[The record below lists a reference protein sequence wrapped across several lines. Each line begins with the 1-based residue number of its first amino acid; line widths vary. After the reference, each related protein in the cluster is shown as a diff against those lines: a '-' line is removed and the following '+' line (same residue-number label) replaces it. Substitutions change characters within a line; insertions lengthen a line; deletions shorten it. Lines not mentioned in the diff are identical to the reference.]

1 MLDKVRVFEIAEE
14 AGSTS
19 YEVMQKAKELGI
31 ILKTAFATVS
41 YDEAENITEYIM
53 TGKKPKIE
61 KKIDDKII
69 KPNNIEASNFTNH
82 NDKKHLINTMTVPKR
97 KGLVIIKKKI
107 PDNKEIKQ
115 QLKNHQSYN
124 QVDKHIK
131 NEDVILENFP
141 DITITIEN
149 LKNIS
154 ELKWKVH
161 KENGIYGII
170 GENGVGK
177 SSLLTCLAQLINKET
192 FKNEFSGVGYYDNSK
207 ITYSFNDNHMTW
219 IKNKNTE
226 NNWRQDTNDQLVMPT
241 IDGFFESSILNGKRF
256 NKVDNYIKND
266 LEFRHEDIINKASDF
281 IINEMNYILYGNK
294 ENLYKFHNLVQIK
307 AKRRKIKKQNTMLKK
322 YNNSTKE
329 FSIKEYKYYALKLD
343 DYEKKFLKEYLFSTG
358 EYILLQLLKFLNDY
372 VNKNNLIPKLIVI
385 DEIEIALH
393 PLAQERLIEKL
404 KIFCTEYNL
413 IVIFATHSFHIIE
426 QINKKNRFF
435 IYKDDEKKI
444 QIENNVNMGYLN
456 TKLYKHQFFDYILL
470 VEDRLSKKYL
480 ECTLSEIFELNIP
493 RYEIITIGGA
503 DKVFE
508 INRENKIYKYF
519 GDAKIISIPDEDKK
533 DKFKEYKDHKF
544 IEIYIPVE
552 KNIEDFI
559 YKKYKMN
566 DNKFVSQFEEFVN
579 KKYYRGTLNSFK
591 KIYEEKSAKNF
602 FKDIG
607 CQIARET
614 KNPIN
619 ETIEIFLSNEITTD
633 LVEFIFTYTNMSN
646 EFKSFKGKLKSFFD
660 EN

>member
-1 MLDKVRVFEIAEE
+1 MY
-14 AGSTS
+14 S
-19 YEVMQKAKELGI
+19 
-31 ILKTAFATVS
+31 
-41 YDEAENITEYIM
+41 
-53 TGKKPKIE
+53 
-61 KKIDDKII
+61 
-69 KPNNIEASNFTNH
+69 
-82 NDKKHLINTMTVPKR
+82 
-97 KGLVIIKKKI
+97 
-107 PDNKEIKQ
+107 
-115 QLKNHQSYN
+115 
-124 QVDKHIK
+124 
-131 NEDVILENFP
+131 ILETL
-141 DITITIEN
+141 DRQ
-149 LKNIS
+149 L
-154 ELKWKVH
+154 H
-161 KENGIYGII
+161 G
-170 GENGVGK
+170 
-177 SSLLTCLAQLINKET
+177 LT
-192 FKNEFSGVGYYDNSK
+192 
-207 ITYSFNDNHMTW
+207 
-219 IKNKNTE
+219 
-226 NNWRQDTNDQLVMPT
+226 
-241 IDGFFESSILNGKRF
+241 
-256 NKVDNYIKND
+256 
-266 LEFRHEDIINKASDF
+266 
-281 IINEMNYILYGNK
+281 
-294 ENLYKFHNLVQIK
+294 
-307 AKRRKIKKQNTMLKK
+307 
-322 YNNSTKE
+322 
-329 FSIKEYKYYALKLD
+329 
-343 DYEKKFLKEYLFSTG
+343 
-358 EYILLQLLKFLNDY
+358 LLQLLKFLNDY
-372 VNKNNLIPKLIVI
+372 ANRDNNIPKLIVI

-393 PLAQERLIEKL
+393 PLAQERLVERL

-493 RYEIITIGGA
+493 RYEIITIDGA